1 MDHASLPDHVTGD
14 YRAGRVG
21 YLGFGGHA
29 ETGIPGVHHPPR
41 RGRGCLP
48 RGDFRRGGG
57 AVGQA
62 FGENDD
68 FGDTSALLITL
79 ESEDKTYRELQR
91 YMETLEDRLR
101 RIESVSNLRRYGVQN
116 EQISVYLDP
125 DKLAAYGLDTRMLMT
140 TLFTQGFTTASGSLE
155 NGGLD
160 IPIHLS
166 VTYPSEREVGEQILL
181 ADADGHMIRLKDVAR
196 IVREYPEP
204 DSYITNNGKKAI
216 ILSMEM
222 REGHNIVRYGKEVDE
237 VLRAFERDLPES
249 VSIRRI
255 ADQPKVVGDSVSS
268 FVRDLFVSI
277 VVVILVMMVLFPFRS
292 ALVAATSIPI
302 SVFISIG
309 VMYACG
315 IPLNTVTLAALIVV
329 LGMIVDNSIIV
340 IDAYLEYLDKG
351 YSRWYAAVYSA
362 KNYFSSILLATL
374 CICVIFFPLLF
385 TMTGQMLDFVTF
397 FPWTLSISL
406 MVSLAVAMVFIPLL
420 ERVLIKKGLKSGRE
434 NTGKKRFNL
443 LDTVQAVYTRA
454 LTWTFRFPKNTIGL
468 GTHQLRGGLTRRT
481 GSIGPSG
488 SLPPRDHEGDGL
500 GRSGDPLRRPL
511 GWLPLGR
518 RLRFADPAEI
528 Q

>member
-1 MDHASLPDHVTGD
+1 MS
-14 YRAGRVG
+14 
-21 YLGFGGHA
+21 
-29 ETGIPGVHHPPR
+29 GIFP
-41 RGRGCLP
+41 
-48 RGDFRRGGG
+48 
-57 AVGQA
+57 
-62 FGENDD
+62 
-68 FGDTSALLITL
+68 
-79 ESEDKTYRELQR
+79 
-91 YMETLEDRLR
+91 
-101 RIESVSNLRRYGVQN
+101 
-116 EQISVYLDP
+116 
-125 DKLAAYGLDTRMLMT
+125 
-140 TLFTQGFTTASGSLE
+140 
-155 NGGLD
+155 
-160 IPIHLS
+160 
-166 VTYPSEREVGEQILL
+166 
-181 ADADGHMIRLKDVAR
+181 
-196 IVREYPEP
+196 
-204 DSYITNNGKKAI
+204 
-216 ILSMEM
+216 
-222 REGHNIVRYGKEVDE
+222 
-237 VLRAFERDLPES
+237 S

-420 ERVLIKKGLKSGRE
+420 ERVLIKKGLKSGGRI
-434 NTGKKRFNL
+434 
-443 LDTVQAVYTRA
+443 RA
-454 LTWTFRFPKNTIGL
+454 
-468 GTHQLRGGLTRRT
+468 RR
-481 GSIGPSG
+481 GSICWIPYRPSIRG
-488 SLPPRDHEGDGL
+488 H
-500 GRSGDPLRRPL
+500 
-511 GWLPLGR
+511 
-518 RLRFADPAEI
+518 
-528 Q
+528 